1 MKILV
6 TGVCGQLGHDVVK
19 ELKKRSMEC
28 IACDKQDFDI
38 TDKSSTEEFILK
50 NKPDGVIHCAAYTAV
65 DKAEEDEEICRKV
78 NSDGS
83 LNIAQACEKAKAKM
97 IYIST
102 DYVFGGDGSEPYEVL
117 DKKNPQNVYGK
128 TKLDGEENVL
138 KSCSRVFVVRTSW
151 VYGLNGANF
160 VKTMRRL
167 AQTRDE
173 ISVVE
178 DQIGS
183 PTYTRDLAVL
193 LADMILTEKYGIY
206 HASNEGFISW
216 ADFAENI
223 MKKSGLSAKINRIST
238 SDYPSKAKRPL
249 NSRLSKKSL
258 TDNGFKLLP
267 CQEDALSRYIKEL
280 DENQQ

>member
-6 TGVCGQLGHDVVK
+6 TGVCGQLGYDVVK
-19 ELKKRSMEC
+19 ELEKRSIEY

-38 TDKSSTEEFILK
+38 TDKASTEKFILK

-65 DKAEEDEEICRKV
+65 DKAEDETEACRRV

-83 LNIAQACEKAKAKM
+83 LNIAQACEKAGAKM

-128 TKLDGEENVL
+128 TKLDGEENAL

-173 ISVVE
+173 ISVVA

-193 LADMILTEKYGIY
+193 LADMIVTEKYGIY

-223 MKKSGLSAKINRIST
+223 IKESGLSAKINRIST
-238 SDYPSKAKRPL
+238 SDYPAKAKRPL

-267 CQEDALSRYIKEL
+267 SQEDALSRYIKEL